1 MTSTESLN
9 LTLLLANV
17 LIALLGPLAAVH
29 YLRPILVHVLRTL
42 CEDGSAA
49 EFWVRC
55 AYLLALSGSL
65 MLALAFGDFRAS
77 AAPAEALRHSLLLM
91 CGGVF
96 VSVALIARGVWRQ
109 VAALLEARRQAEA
122 LAHLCDPTPPIHAG
136 EAL

>member
-1 MTSTESLN
+1 MTSPESLD
-9 LTLLLANV
+9 LTLLLATV
-17 LIALLGPLAAVH
+17 LIALLGPLAAVR

-65 MLALAFGDFRAS
+65 MLTLAFGDFRPGV
-77 AAPAEALRHSLLLM
+77 APAEALRHSLLLM

-96 VSVALIARGVWRQ
+96 ASVALIARGVWRQ

-122 LAHLCDPTPPIHAG
+122 LAQLCDPAPPTHAG